1 MKERD
6 LMGRVRGLLLKLCVA
21 LGSKEKE
28 KNILGAKPFGNAT
41 SMLYQLN
48 YESTGS
54 CIVNQ
59 FEGFIWQMN

>member
-54 CIVNQ
+54 CIVAV
-59 FEGFIWQMN
+59 